1 MEDRLVE
8 KLEEGW
14 EEKLVEGL
22 EEKLVEELEKE
33 MEEERELVEL
43 LLHSQAGER
52 TTYIQ
57 DYIGYID
64 CILRRLHQE
73 DYIDYIG
80 EMTTLTG

>member
-14 EEKLVEGL
+14 EEKLVE
-22 EEKLVEELEKE
+22 EL
-33 MEEERELVEL
+33 EEERELVEL

-57 DYIGYID
+57 DYID
-64 CILRRLHQE
+64 CILRRLH
-73 DYIDYIG
+73 
-80 EMTTLTG
+80 

>member
-1 MEDRLVE
+1 M
-8 KLEEGW
+8 
-14 EEKLVEGL
+14 EGL

-57 DYIGYID
+57 DYID
-64 CILRRLHQE
+64 CILRRLH
-73 DYIDYIG
+73 
-80 EMTTLTG
+80 

>member
-1 MEDRLVE
+1 MGKPGIRPGPIKRLCMEDRLVE

-33 MEEERELVEL
+33 LEEERELVEL

-57 DYIGYID
+57 DYID
-64 CILRRLHQE
+64 CILRRLH
-73 DYIDYIG
+73 
-80 EMTTLTG
+80 

>member
-1 MEDRLVE
+1 MGKPGIRPGPIKRLCMEDRLVE

-22 EEKLVEELEKE
+22 EEKLVEELE
-33 MEEERELVEL
+33 EERELVEL

-57 DYIGYID
+57 DYID
-64 CILRRLHQE
+64 CILRRLH
-73 DYIDYIG
+73 
-80 EMTTLTG
+80 